1 MSILRKL
8 AGSVARLFRRSAEA
22 QVAADEPGAPA
33 TETPVASFLPP
44 SDPSA
49 TRRRRRGV
57 RIPGP
62 SFSPGKGSCR
72 SCQPPGGYGR

>member
-8 AGSVARLFRRSAEA
+8 AVSVARLFRRRAEA
-22 QVAADEPGAPA
+22 QVAADEPGAPEA
-33 TETPVASFLPP
+33 EPPGTPFLPP
-44 SDPSA
+44 SEPSA
-49 TRRRRRGV
+49 SGRRRRGV
-57 RIPGP
+57 RILGP